1 LNNFTW
7 RVIIKLRKGTLAE
20 ETAISAMESAG
31 CDVPNSTE
39 GPYYVTPGSYYNGAS
54 CDAIQ
59 AAYENA

>member
-1 LNNFTW
+1 
-7 RVIIKLRKGTLAE
+7 
-20 ETAISAMESAG
+20 MESAG